1 MKSLPSTIASFK
13 ASHMLEL
20 DIEGKLKLSFPAE
33 WQATKLD
40 DEPWYRN
47 EMRSQLRA
55 VDVVAAQGT
64 THWWIE
70 VKDCLGYETENLSR
84 FSPAEPAALSAV
96 RQLLAQNGLDKEVKV
111 KRAKPFI
118 IDELAEKITGSLI
131 CLATAQRAG
140 PGAGNAAALQP
151 FASAAAAGTNWN
163 IVLLVTWAPTDFKRL
178 ARLLTTKMSQRL
190 AAFGVACFALN
201 EHELAPGQPW
211 SVHRI

>member
-1 MKSLPSTIASFK
+1 MTASYK
-13 ASHMLEL
+13 GQRMLEL
-20 DIEGKLKLSFPAE
+20 DIEGKLKLSFPAG

-40 DEPWYRN
+40 DEPWYRHD
-47 EMRSQLRA
+47 MQSQLRA

-70 VKDCLGYETENLSR
+70 VKDCLGYETENRPR
-84 FSPAEPAALSAV
+84 FSPAEPAALATA
-96 RQLLAQNGLDKEVKV
+96 RQLIAQNGLDKEVKV

-118 IDELAEKITGSLI
+118 IDELVEKVIGSMT
-131 CLATAQRAG
+131 CLATAQRA
-140 PGAGNAAALQP
+140 AHSATQAAALQP
-151 FASAAAAGTNWN
+151 FASAAAPGTSWN
-163 IVLLVTWAPTDFKRL
+163 VVLLVTWAPTDFKRL